1 MANIPFGALPE
12 FETRKPSKARLAFV
26 VLFLLLLTVL
36 AVVIGLYIKEK
47 IRSSSSKQTKH
58 TECPFN
64 SSDICTSSACA
75 ISAAGRFRKAS
86 VQEGSVSPVSENS
99 IKKT

>member
-1 MANIPFGALPE
+1 MASSPQ
-12 FETRKPSKARLAFV
+12 RKPSKARLAFL

-36 AVVIGLYIKEK
+36 AVVIGLYIKEEV
-47 IRSSSSKQTKH
+47 RAKQTKH

-75 ISAAGRFRKAS
+75 ISAADRFRKAS
-86 VQEGSVSPVSENS
+86 VQEGSVLPVSEN
-99 IKKT
+99 